1 MAAQLSSVSATP
13 SSSVSSADL
22 LWVHSV
28 PSSESLIKMLNK
40 ISTNS
45 QETPQAAGLH
55 MDSAGDHNSMSFAS
69 QPVLSAVQCLMEQQ
83 SQKQWDAFRI
93 YKFYIS

>member
-55 MDSAGDHNSMSFAS
+55 MDSADDHNSMSFAS
-69 QPVLSAVQCLMEQQ
+69 QPVLSAV
-83 SQKQWDAFRI
+83 
-93 YKFYIS
+93 